1 MITLFKKKKAIP
13 TYLPCVKKA
22 TALLLLH
29 HKLTLINH
37 ISVKLS
43 PVSLPYPDLL
53 NQKSLTKKLSEP
65 KWEPLTTHG
74 ENLEQSWTLP
84 GGTNLPKSLQK
95 YPSQSLDWGAS
106 AWPSAGVHAGKPPV
120 CLNSNNPPQWCE
132 RLAEGIT
139 HTRLQVLLLMVE
151 QPVIRFRG
159 QLLSHTGQVGLI
171 TLVLVYFCSILKMV
185 CWLETCKYNKYADLQ
200 RSLRD
205 FFIWVWH

>member
-65 KWEPLTTHG
+65 K
-74 ENLEQSWTLP
+74 
-84 GGTNLPKSLQK
+84 
-95 YPSQSLDWGAS
+95 
-106 AWPSAGVHAGKPPV
+106 
-120 CLNSNNPPQWCE
+120 
-132 RLAEGIT
+132 
-139 HTRLQVLLLMVE
+139 
-151 QPVIRFRG
+151 
-159 QLLSHTGQVGLI
+159 
-171 TLVLVYFCSILKMV
+171 
-185 CWLETCKYNKYADLQ
+185 
-200 RSLRD
+200 
-205 FFIWVWH
+205 